1 MLALGHAIWNAA
13 GGIFIARVHDHL
25 LRHFQL
31 ESSRAR
37 MGGHASGWATK
48 AVMTLLVLAAL
59 YLTWQNARVLLAA
72 GP

>member
-1 MLALGHAIWNAA
+1 
-13 GGIFIARVHDHL
+13 
-25 LRHFQL
+25 
-31 ESSRAR
+31 